1 MSRIAYVNG
10 QYVPHNQA
18 SVHIEDRGYQFAD
31 GVYEVV
37 TIVNNRL
44 IDEKGHLDRLWR
56 SLNELKIQPPMKRAP
71 LRLAMKE
78 VIRRNRI
85 NNGIIY
91 IQVTR
96 GVAPRDHPFP
106 ENAVPALVMTAKRLS
121 LDAARKKAEK
131 GIKVATV
138 ADIRWARCDIK
149 SVSLLP
155 NILAKQQAKDAGAY
169 ESFMIDSDG
178 MVTEGSST
186 NAWIVNADGHV
197 ITRPTST
204 AILSGITRQSVI
216 QELNRNG
223 LVLEERSF
231 SKEELL
237 NAREVFLTSST
248 SYVMPVVEVDDRV
261 IGNGRPGSVS
271 LALRKIYEDYMKS
284 PRSQLN

>member
-197 ITRPTST
+197 IT
-204 AILSGITRQSVI
+204 GRQVPPYC
-216 QELNRNG
+216 
-223 LVLEERSF
+223 LVLPGNRLFRNSIATGWCWRS
-231 SKEELL
+231 
-237 NAREVFLTSST
+237 EVFRRKSCST
-248 SYVMPVVEVDDRV
+248 P
-261 IGNGRPGSVS
+261 
-271 LALRKIYEDYMKS
+271 AKCF
-284 PRSQLN
+284 